1 MPAPSGGGADRALWT
16 DVRRLRSHA
25 QTRCARSDAAL
36 ADAEVLARIAWSVI
50 AEPGDAVAAEVVAR
64 LGAERGLR
72 AVSDTVDAGPV
83 GLVSLLVEAG
93 CAADGTEDAL
103 LDAVALALD
112 RWRPR
117 LLRLDLGG
125 VVRAGAAL
133 GCVVLLPE
141 DDAWP
146 TGVDDLGPNAPLVLW
161 CRSGVPDAFTAP
173 LDAGPS
179 VAVVGARADTVLG
192 AEAAAEI
199 TSAAADA
206 GCSVVSGGAH
216 GIDAVAHR
224 VALAAGGRTVAVLAG
239 GVDQLY
245 PAANTGLLL
254 AVAARGALLA
264 ESPPGTRP
272 SRWRFLN
279 RNRLIAALGTTT
291 VVVEAGARSGALN
304 TANHAAQLGRTV
316 FAVPGPYSSASSTG
330 CHRLIADGRAEIVV
344 HPRDPVDAAVRTS
357 TGSGEPSAAAT
368 ALVSAR
374 EDPEVLRVVDA
385 LSRRRPLPVDE
396 VARRAGMSL
405 ADTTDALALAEL
417 QGVVQRTPHGWSA
430 V

>member
-1 MPAPSGGGADRALWT
+1 M
-16 DVRRLRSHA
+16 
-25 QTRCARSDAAL
+25 
-36 ADAEVLARIAWSVI
+36 
-50 AEPGDAVAAEVVAR
+50 
-64 LGAERGLR
+64 
-72 AVSDTVDAGPV
+72 
-83 GLVSLLVEAG
+83 LLEAG
-93 CAADGTEDAL
+93 AAADGAEEAL
-103 LDAVALALD
+103 FDAVSLALD
-112 RWRPR
+112 RWRQR
-117 LLRLDLGG
+117 LLRLDLAP

-133 GCVVLLPE
+133 GSAVLLPE

-161 CRSGVPDAFTAP
+161 CRSGMPAAFVAP
-173 LDAGPS
+173 LDVGPS
-179 VAVVGARADTVLG
+179 IALVGARANTVLG

-199 TSAAADA
+199 TSVAADA
-206 GCSVVSGGAH
+206 GCMVVSGGAH

-245 PAANTGLLL
+245 PAANTDLLL
-254 AVAARGALLA
+254 AIAARGALLA

-279 RNRLIAALGTTT
+279 RNRLIAALGSAT

-304 TANHAAQLGRTV
+304 TANHAAQLGRAV

-344 HPRDPVDAAVRTS
+344 HPRDPVDAVVGAASGV
-357 TGSGEPSAAAT
+357 GEPGGPAL

-374 EDPEVLRVVDA
+374 ADPDVLRVVDA
-385 LSRRRPLPVDE
+385 LSRRRPLSVDE